1 MRIRGTERILEA
13 KKRKAQLIKSRVY
26 GIVMTLI
33 AISLGAGLFITTKE
47 LKEVKTMNSSLIEAN
62 QSLDNEIAELQSEV
76 VVLEEEVKELNSLD
90 NKLSVIASMED
101 IVREAVSGIESTSG
115 YIASTDVKYT
125 DYVLNDKVGQ
135 TVKVIETKNNM
146 YVTYI
151 CNNESVKSLNQQI
164 WNQYYLGTEKY
175 LRTILNTK
183 GVILV
188 KHEPVLN

>member
-76 VVLEEEVKELNSLD
+76 VALEEEVKELNSLD

-183 GVILV
+183 GVVLV
-188 KHEPVLN
+188 KHESVLN

>member
-183 GVILV
+183 GVVLV
-188 KHEPVLN
+188 KHESVLN

>member
-76 VVLEEEVKELNSLD
+76 VALEEEVKELNSLD

>member
-13 KKRKAQLIKSRVY
+13 KKRKTQLIKSRVY

-151 CNNESVKSLNQQI
+151 CNNESVKNLNQQI

-175 LRTILNTK
+175 LRTILNAK
-183 GVILV
+183 GVVLV

>member
-76 VVLEEEVKELNSLD
+76 VALEEEVKELNSLD

-183 GVILV
+183 GVVLV

>member
-13 KKRKAQLIKSRVY
+13 KKRKTQLIKSRVY

-47 LKEVKTMNSSLIEAN
+47 LKEVKAMNNSLIEDN

-183 GVILV
+183 GVVLV